1 MFIPESNE
9 SQDELTINDRMN
21 ASMTHLWQKYILPNI
36 DKTDMEEIEMVTI
49 IGTVL
54 RDAQEKAVAY
64 DKLQSEKDYFTRN

>member
-36 DKTDMEEIEMVTI
+36 DKTDIEEIETVTV
-49 IGTVL
+49 IGTFL
-54 RDAQEKAVAY
+54 RDIQEKAVAY
-64 DKLQSEKDYFTRN
+64 DKLQSEEDCFSRN